1 MATLSLNPKSQ
12 YERGATSKRKAK
24 PAPTA
29 RGNSVFLIVL
39 YLLFTL
45 GAVFFLGLIAAIL
58 FN

>member
-1 MATLSLNPKSQ
+1 MATLSLNPKLP
-12 YERGATSKRKAK
+12 YKRGAASKRKAK
-24 PAPTA
+24 TVPTA

-39 YLLFTL
+39 YVLFAL